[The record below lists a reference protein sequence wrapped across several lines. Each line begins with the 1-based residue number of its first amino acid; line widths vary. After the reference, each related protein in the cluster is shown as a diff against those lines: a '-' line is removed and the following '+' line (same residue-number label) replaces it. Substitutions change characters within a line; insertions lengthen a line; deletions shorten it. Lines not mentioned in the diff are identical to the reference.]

1 MKIPQLDLVV
11 QYKSIKD
18 EIDRAVLSVME
29 KGQFIIGENV
39 KKLENDIAK
48 FVGVKHGVGVAS
60 GTDALLISL
69 MAIGIKPGDEVITT
83 PFTFFAT
90 AGSIARLYAKPVF
103 IDIDPKTYNINP
115 NKLEDFLKKD
125 YSPKIKAIIPIH
137 LYGQCADMDPILE
150 LAKKYNLKVIEDAAQ
165 SLGSTYKGKQSGSLG
180 DLGCFSFF
188 PTKNLG
194 AYGDGGMVVTNDDD
208 LAEKVRI
215 LRVHGSKPKYYH
227 SMVGLNS
234 RLDEIQAAILNVKF
248 KYFLKWIEQKRKVAK
263 IYNKLFKEKL
273 DDKVITPFEAPY
285 NYHTYHQ
292 YTIRVDANHRDALR
306 NYLKEQGIGTSVYYP
321 LPLHLQ
327 KCFDYLGY
335 REGNFPEAEKA
346 SKEVLSLPMYPEIE
360 KNKQVEVAE
369 STAEFFYKKS
379 VPNI

>member
-11 QYKSIKD
+11 QYHSIKKEMD
-18 EIDRAVLSVME
+18 NAILSVLE
-29 KGQFIIGENV
+29 SGRFILGENV
-39 KKLENDIAK
+39 KKLEEDIAK
-48 FVGVKHGVGVAS
+48 FVGVKYAIGVAS

-103 IDIDPKTYNINP
+103 VDIDPKTYNIDP
-115 NKLEDFLKKD
+115 NKLEDLLKKS
-125 YSPKIKAIIPIH
+125 YNPKMKAIIPVH

-150 LAKKYNLKVIEDAAQ
+150 LSKKYNLKVIEDAAQ
-165 SLGSTYKGKQSGSLG
+165 SLGATYKGKQSGSMG
-180 DLGCFSFF
+180 DLGGFSFF

-194 AYGDGGMVVTNDDD
+194 AYGDGGMVVTNDDE
-208 LAEKVRI
+208 LAEKIRI

-227 SMVGLNS
+227 SVVGLNS

-248 KYFLKWIEQKRKVAK
+248 KYLSKWIEQKREKAAL
-263 IYNKLFKEKL
+263 YNKLFQEKL
-273 DDKVITPFEAPY
+273 PDEVVTPYEAPY

-292 YTIRVDANHRDALR
+292 YTIRVKSKRDELR
-306 NYLKEQGIGTSVYYP
+306 SYLKEQGIGTSVYYP

-327 KCFDYLGY
+327 KCFADLGY
-335 REGNFPEAEKA
+335 KEGDFPEAEKA
-346 SKEVLSLPMYPEIE
+346 SREVLSLPMYPEIE
-360 KNKQVEVAE
+360 EEKQREVVKKIR
-369 STAEFFYKKS
+369 EFVKRQAR
-379 VPNI
+379 

>member
-1 MKIPQLDLVV
+1 MNIPILDLKC
-11 QYKSIKD
+11 QYQSIKP
-18 EIDRAVLSVME
+18 EIDAAVRRVLESGRFILGPEVEAFE
-29 KGQFIIGENV
+29 KE
-39 KKLENDIAK
+39 IAEYL
-48 FVGVKHGVGVAS
+48 GVKHAIGVAS

-103 IDIDPKTYNINP
+103 VDIDPRIYNIDP
-115 NKLEDFLKKD
+115 NKLEDLLKKS
-125 YSPKIKAIIPIH
+125 YNSKIKAIMPVH
-137 LYGQCADMDPILE
+137 LYGQCVDMDPILE
-150 LAKKYNLKVIEDAAQ
+150 LAEKYNLRVIEDAAQ

-194 AYGDGGMVVTNDDD
+194 AYGDGGMVVTNNGE
-208 LAEKVRI
+208 LAEKIRL

-227 SMVGLNS
+227 SVVGLNS

-248 KYFLKWIEQKRKVAK
+248 NYLSKWIEQKREKANL
-263 IYNKLFKEKL
+263 YNKLFKESL
-273 DDKVITPFEAPY
+273 SDKVITPFEARG

-292 YTIRVDANHRDALR
+292 YTVRIKDRKRDDVR
-306 NYLKEQGIGTSVYYP
+306 NYLKEQSIGTSVYYP

-327 KCFDYLGY
+327 KCFADLGY
-335 REGNFPEAEKA
+335 KKGDFPESEKA

-360 KNKQVEVAE
+360 EGRQREVVERLGELTRRLSNA
-369 STAEFFYKKS
+369 
-379 VPNI
+379 

>member
-1 MKIPQLDLVV
+1 MKEKIPMLDLRAE
-11 QYKSIKD
+11 YGYMKD
-18 EIDRAVLSVME
+18 EIDQAIKKCLEHQKWILGPEVEELERKVANYVMT
-29 KGQFIIGENV
+29 KYAI
-39 KKLENDIAK
+39 
-48 FVGVKHGVGVAS
+48 GVAS
-60 GTDALLISL
+60 GSDALLISL
-69 MAIGIKPGDEVITT
+69 MTIGIKPGDEVITT

-103 IDIDPKTYNINP
+103 VDIDSKTYNIDP
-115 NKLEDFLKKD
+115 NKLEEFLAKNYRKT
-125 YSPKIKAIIPIH
+125 IKAIITVH

-165 SLGSTYKGKQSGSLG
+165 SLGATYKGRQTGSMG
-180 DLGCFSFF
+180 DAGCFSFF

-194 AYGDGGMVVTNDDD
+194 AYGDGGMIVTNDDD

-248 KYFLKWIEQKRKVAK
+248 KYFSKWIEQKREKAAL
-263 IYNKLFKEKL
+263 YNKLFQEKL
-273 DDKVITPFEAPY
+273 PDEVVIPYEAPY

-292 YTIRVDANHRDALR
+292 YTIRVKDKRDELR
-306 NYLKEQGIGTSVYYP
+306 DYLKEKGIETRVYYP

-327 KCFDYLGY
+327 KCFTNLGY
-335 REGNFPEAEKA
+335 KEGDFPESEKA
-346 SKEVLSLPMYPEIE
+346 SKEVLSLPMYPEIKKGDVSE
-360 KNKQVEVAE
+360 IVEL
-369 STAEFFYKKS
+369 SFLFWDK
-379 VPNI
+379 

>member
-11 QYKSIKD
+11 QYKNIKN
-18 EIDRAVLSVME
+18 EIDSAVLSVL
-29 KGQFIIGENV
+29 KSGRFIIGENV
-39 KKLENDIAK
+39 KKLEGSIAK
-48 FVGVKHGVGVAS
+48 FVGVKYAIGVAS

-103 IDIDPKTYNINP
+103 IDIDPETYNIDP
-115 NKLEDFLKKD
+115 NKLEDFLKKN
-125 YSPKIKAIIPIH
+125 YTKKIKAVIPVH
-137 LYGQCADMDPILE
+137 LYGQSADMDPILK

-165 SLGSTYKGKQSGSLG
+165 SLGATYKGKQTGSMG
-180 DLGCFSFF
+180 DTGCFSFF

-194 AYGDGGMVVTNDDD
+194 AYGDGGMVVTNDDE
-208 LAEKVRI
+208 LAEKIRI

-227 SMVGLNS
+227 SIVGLNS

-248 KYFLKWIEQKRKVAK
+248 KYLTKWIEQKREKAAL
-263 IYNKLFKEKL
+263 YNKLFKEKL
-273 DDKVITPFEAPY
+273 SDKVVTPFEAPY

-292 YTIRVDANHRDALR
+292 YTIRVKKGRDELR
-306 NYLKEQGIGTSVYYP
+306 EYLKQQGIGTSVYYP

-327 KCFDYLGY
+327 KCFANLGY
-335 REGNFPEAEKA
+335 KEGNFPEAEKA
-346 SKEVLSLPMYPEIE
+346 SKEVLSLPMYPEITEEEQE
-360 KNKQVEVAE
+360 KVVKEIE
-369 STAEFFYKKS
+369 RKKL
-379 VPNI
+379 

>member
-11 QYKSIKD
+11 QYHSIKE
-18 EIDRAVLSVME
+18 EIDNAILQVLE
-29 KGQFIIGENV
+29 GGNFILGENV
-39 KKLENDIAK
+39 EKLEKDIAN
-48 FVGVKHGVGVAS
+48 FVHVKHAIGVAS

-69 MAIGIKPGDEVITT
+69 MAINIKPGDEVITT

-103 IDIDPKTYNINP
+103 VDIDPKTFDIDP
-115 NKLEDFLKKD
+115 NKLEDLLKKS
-125 YSPKIKAIIPIH
+125 YNSKMKAIIPVH

-165 SLGSTYKGKQSGSLG
+165 SLGATYKGKQSGSMG

-194 AYGDGGMVVTNDDD
+194 AFGDGGMVVTNDDE

-215 LRVHGSKPKYYH
+215 LRVHGSKTKYYH
-227 SMVGLNS
+227 SIVGLNS

-248 KYFLKWIEQKRKVAK
+248 KYLSSWIEQKREKANL
-263 IYNKLFKEKL
+263 YNKLFQESL
-273 DDKVITPFEAPY
+273 PDKIVTPYEAPY

-292 YTIRVDANHRDALR
+292 YTIRVKERRDELK
-306 NYLKEQGIGTSVYYP
+306 NFLKEQGIGTSVYYP

-327 KCFDYLGY
+327 KCFKDLGY
-335 REGNFPEAEKA
+335 KEGDFPEGEKA

-360 KNKQVEVAE
+360 EERQREVVGKIKEFVERQAR
-369 STAEFFYKKS
+369 
-379 VPNI
+379 

>member
-39 KKLENDIAK
+39 KKLESDIAK
-48 FVGVKHGVGVAS
+48 FVGVKHGIGVAS

-69 MAIGIKPGDEVITT
+69 MAIGIKPDDEVITT

-90 AGSIARLYAKPVF
+90 AGSIARLYARPVF
-103 IDIDPKTYNINP
+103 VDIDPKTYNIDP
-115 NKLEDFLKKD
+115 DKLEDFLKKN
-125 YSPKIKAIIPIH
+125 YSPKIKAVIPVH

-194 AYGDGGMVVTNDDD
+194 AYGDGGMVVTNDDE

-234 RLDEIQAAILNVKF
+234 RLDEIQAAVLNVKF

-263 IYNKLFKEKL
+263 IYNKLFEEKL
-273 DDKVITPFEAPY
+273 GDKVTTPYEAPY

-292 YTIRVDANHRDALR
+292 YTIRVDAEKRDALR
-306 NYLKEQGIGTSVYYP
+306 SYLKEQGIGTSVYYP

-335 REGNFPEAEKA
+335 REGDFPESEKA

>member
-39 KKLENDIAK
+39 KKLESDIAK
-48 FVGVKHGVGVAS
+48 FVGVKYGIGVAS

-90 AGSIARLYAKPVF
+90 AGSIARLYARPVF
-103 IDIDPKTYNINP
+103 VDIDPKTYNIDP
-115 NKLEDFLKKD
+115 DKLEDFLKRN
-125 YSPKIKAIIPIH
+125 YSPKIKAIIPVH

-150 LAKKYNLKVIEDAAQ
+150 IAKKYNLKVIEDAAQ
-165 SLGSTYKGKQSGSLG
+165 SLGATYKGKQSGSMG
-180 DLGCFSFF
+180 DLGAFSFF
-188 PTKNLG
+188 PSKNLG
-194 AYGDGGMVVTNDDD
+194 AYGDGGMIVTNNDT
-208 LAEKVRI
+208 LAEKARI
-215 LRVHGSKPKYYH
+215 LRVHGAKPKYYH
-227 SMVGLNS
+227 SIVGLNS
-234 RLDEIQAAILNVKF
+234 RLDEIQAAVLNVKF
-248 KYFLKWIEQKRKVAK
+248 KYLPEWIEQKRKVAK

-273 DDKVITPFEAPY
+273 GDKVAVPYEAPY

-292 YTIRVDANHRDALR
+292 YTIRVNAEKRDALR
-306 NYLKEQGIGTSVYYP
+306 NYLKEQGVGTGVYYP

-327 KCFDYLGY
+327 KCFNYLGY
-335 REGNFPEAEKA
+335 REGDFPEAEIA
-346 SKEVLSLPMYPEIE
+346 SKEVLSLPMYPELKEDDQVKVLE
-360 KNKQVEVAE
+360 KIRD
-369 STAEFFYKKS
+369 FYERT
-379 VPNI
+379 VL